1 MKNKILVTIMAT
13 MFATSL
19 MAASAPKAAAPL
31 SVSADATYYTKA
43 LDKGVLAYEDVV
55 IAGVNVE
62 AYGFVGGIKTFNIVQ
77 DRTVGKTVSSSGML
91 KRIDTILGYK
101 FNSPLADLTLGGTYS
116 SYSKSVGDGLASN
129 TEPFAVL
136 SGNLYKNA
144 AWNVTGR
151 ADLKNRTNNLET
163 TVKLPFGFSGLKVVP
178 SIGYGFNDPGAAT
191 IAAFKSAKQYAVVG
205 LGLGYYTKYATLS
218 ADVYQRRDSLFT
230 AGDTINGV
238 SAGLAVKF

>member
-1 MKNKILVTIMAT
+1 MKNKIVVMIMAT
-13 MFATSL
+13 LFAGSL
-19 MAASAPKAAAPL
+19 MGAAPQAKSPL
-31 SVSADATYYTKA
+31 AFSADATYYTKA

-62 AYGFVGGIKTFNIVQ
+62 AYGFVGGLKTFNIVQ
-77 DRTVGKTVSSSGML
+77 DRTVGKKVASSGLL
-91 KRIDTILGYK
+91 KRVDTILGYK

-116 SYSKSVGDGLASN
+116 SYSKSVGGGLASN

-136 SGNLYKNA
+136 SGKLYQNA
-144 AWNVTGR
+144 VWNVTGR

-163 TVKLPFGFSGLKVVP
+163 TVRLPFGFSGLKVVP
-178 SIGYGFNDPGAAT
+178 SLGYGFNDPGAAT
-191 IAAFKSAKQYAVVG
+191 IAAFKNAKQYAVVG
-205 LGLGYYTKYATLS
+205 VGLAYYTKYATLN

-238 SAGLAVKF
+238 SAGLSVKF

>member
-1 MKNKILVTIMAT
+1 MKNKILVMIMAAL
-13 MFATSL
+13 FAGSL
-19 MAASAPKAAAPL
+19 MGAAPQAK
-31 SVSADATYYTKA
+31 SPFAFSADATYYTKA
-43 LDKGVLAYEDVV
+43 LDKGTLAYEDVV

-62 AYGFVGGIKTFNIVQ
+62 AYGFVGGLKTFNIVQ
-77 DRTVGKTVSSSGML
+77 DRTVGKTVASSGLL

-116 SYSKSVGDGLASN
+116 SYSKSIGGGLASN

-136 SGNLYKNA
+136 SGKLYQNA
-144 AWNVTGR
+144 VWNVTGR

-163 TVKLPFGFSGLKVVP
+163 IVRLPFGFSGLKVVP
-178 SIGYGFNDPGAAT
+178 SLGYGFNDPGAAT
-191 IAAFKSAKQYAVVG
+191 IAAFKNAKQYAVVG
-205 LGLGYYTKYATLS
+205 VGLGYYTKYATLN

-238 SAGLAVKF
+238 SAGLSVKF

>member
-178 SIGYGFNDPGAAT
+178 SLGYGFNDPGAAT